1 MMMQSIK
8 PYVVVNFSE
17 LQLSCIS
24 LAQYLLTIAS
34 FIFDSLELYL
44 NTCSSSSWESVR
56 NEEHHLN
63 KYRWQR

>member
-1 MMMQSIK
+1 MMMQSNK
-8 PYVVVNFSE
+8 PCVVVNFSE

-24 LAQYLLTIAS
+24 LVRYLLTIAS
-34 FIFDSLELYL
+34 FISDSLELYL
-44 NTCSSSSWESVR
+44 NTCSSSSRESVR